1 MNIHTIIL
9 HNRSLLLGF
18 FIQLKNRVDEL
29 FIELDI
35 CCKVLVMK
43 ITHSFTIYVSQRTK
57 ELEKVQ
63 SMGVQIEINQFHL
76 KFEIEKIP

>member
-1 MNIHTIIL
+1 
-9 HNRSLLLGF
+9 
-18 FIQLKNRVDEL
+18 
-29 FIELDI
+29 
-35 CCKVLVMK
+35 MK